1 LFAKVPETII
11 LMLFVLTIASAFLAG
26 YSNKKG
32 KMDWAVAIGFSILS
46 AFVIF
51 ITLDLDR
58 PRTGLIRL
66 DIAEQTML
74 DLRQSVK

>member
-1 LFAKVPETII
+1 
-11 LMLFVLTIASAFLAG
+11 
-26 YSNKKG
+26 
-32 KMDWAVAIGFSILS
+32 MDWPVVVRFCILS

-66 DIAEQTML
+66 DIAEQAML
-74 DLRQSVK
+74 DLRVSSSNRQAIAYTGDIKPLPLTK